1 MPNSKSDLSQSF
13 FISGRDY
20 LERFKNFELVGRDDA
35 LTKLTAIL
43 MRKSANSVLMVGV
56 GGVGCS
62 AICLGIQASK
72 DKIDTP
78 FDIVSKRFFWLD
90 SDLLFSS
97 GDSNKINTEF
107 DKMLRTLS
115 RTPNSVLII
124 EDMRDFIDA
133 ARNNGCTNLINAL
146 MHAVKRKNFQMIME
160 ARDEDLQIVLSCH
173 SDMKEGYTLL
183 DVDEPSEDLL
193 GEIIGTIANTRLFA
207 P

>member
-1 MPNSKSDLSQSF
+1 MTKDLSQNF

-20 LERFKNFELVGRDDA
+20 LAQFKNFELVGREA
-35 LTKLTAIL
+35 VLSKLTAIL

-62 AICLGIQASK
+62 AICLGVQASK
-72 DKIDTP
+72 DIAGTP

-97 GDSNKINTEF
+97 GETAKINTDF
-107 DKMLRTLS
+107 NKMLRTLS

-124 EDMRDFIDA
+124 DDMRDFIDA

-146 MHAVKRKNFQMIME
+146 MHSVKRKSFQIIME
-160 ARDEDLQIVLSCH
+160 ARDEDLQTVLSCH
-173 SDMKEGYTLL
+173 SDMKEAYTLL
-183 DVDEPSEDLL
+183 DIDEPGEKLL
-193 GEIIGTIANTRLFA
+193 GEIIKKIAE
-207 P
+207 